1 MLGRKYSRKESKK
14 KKDICADLKYLLYKM
29 LNAYLPGLDFIMV
42 VILEDAFVAQAQPP
56 RYPLLVLGHQKK
68 HG

>member
-1 MLGRKYSRKESKK
+1 MATIFVTSQPVPPSTGAPLAHHGEH
-14 KKDICADLKYLLYKM
+14 
-29 LNAYLPGLDFIMV
+29 AYLPGLDFIMV
-42 VILEDAFVAQAQPP
+42 VVLEDAFVAQAQPP